1 MNDIESSPGYS
12 GDLKKVMELANL
24 QRKIKYSGHTFYWI
38 AGLSVFNSLFA
49 IFGGGIYF
57 VVGLGVTLL
66 NDGFVTAAAEELGG
80 SPIILGLGF
89 LFNLIFDL
97 IFVVFGYYA
106 AKGHR
111 WAFIIGMVFYGLD
124 SVLMLFFQ
132 QWIGFLFHLY
142 FLWSAFRGLQAL
154 GKLERVL
161 APRIGEEKTYF
172 QSVETT

>member
-1 MNDIESSPGYS
+1 MNRIESSPGHS
-12 GDLKKVMELANL
+12 GDLKMVMELANL
-24 QRKIKYSGHTFYWI
+24 QRQIKSGGRTFYWI

-66 NDGFVTAAAEELGG
+66 NDGFVTAAAEDVGG
-80 SPIILGLGF
+80 SPIILGFGF
-89 LFNLIFDL
+89 LFNLIFEL

-111 WAFIIGMVFYGLD
+111 WAFIIGIVFYALD

-132 QWIGFLFHLY
+132 QWIGFFFHLY
-142 FLWSAFRGLQAL
+142 FLWDAFRGLQAL

-161 APRIGEEKTYF
+161 APKVGEEKAF
-172 QSVETT
+172 IQSVETT